1 MGKHERQLIEEAEKI
16 IERIL
21 NSSPL
26 TSDDKKNRWFFHA
39 LQTAKQINKD
49 FPNISLA
56 KHLGNRYDNTGDML
70 IISNGE
76 KIFIEAKMSDTK
88 SGVGTKANI
97 SQDALTENHLFIG
110 KVKSWSDFRKEKNH
124 DKWVDSYLD
133 EFSRYPQK
141 ILKISNSTT
150 QREKKARYLRN
161 LKRNKKSKDIL
172 RNIQKRDREEKLKYL
187 NYLSIQKQDA
197 EMIKRFFILISLGI
211 HTKEPLADLIKE
223 KNFFKEVQNLFI
235 YYANYHKGKVIVRR
249 EDAGEQVNRII
260 SKYSDL
266 KIIFP
271 KGLTYCK
278 IVGLKNGQSE
288 PLLQIVLHWK
298 NIAQGIKTPC
308 LNIFDL
314 TANN

>member
-150 QREKKARYLRN
+150 QREKKARYLRD

-223 KNFFKEVQNLFI
+223 KTSLKKFKIFLSIMRITIKARSLLGERML
-235 YYANYHKGKVIVRR
+235 ANK
-249 EDAGEQVNRII
+249 
-260 SKYSDL
+260 
-266 KIIFP
+266 
-271 KGLTYCK
+271 
-278 IVGLKNGQSE
+278 
-288 PLLQIVLHWK
+288 
-298 NIAQGIKTPC
+298 
-308 LNIFDL
+308 
-314 TANN
+314 

>member
-26 TSDDKKNRWFFHA
+26 TPDDKKNRWFFHA

-150 QREKKARYLRN
+150 QREKKARYLRD